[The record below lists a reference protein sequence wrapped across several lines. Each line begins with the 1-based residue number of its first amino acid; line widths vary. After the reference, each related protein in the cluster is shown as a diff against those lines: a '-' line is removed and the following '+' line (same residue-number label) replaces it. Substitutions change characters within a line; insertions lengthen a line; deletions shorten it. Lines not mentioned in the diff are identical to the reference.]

1 MLNSNIT
8 LVHQE
13 PIRNLIASTNDANN
27 NSGNNLS
34 QNVSTD
40 TEAVSSTNVS
50 LSTAIL
56 TSTVNTKPE
65 PNMHVA
71 QSNLE
76 DSEGK
81 CISRIFFVGC
91 P

>member
-1 MLNSNIT
+1 VLNSNIT

-40 TEAVSSTNVS
+40 TEVVSSTNVS
-50 LSTAIL
+50 LTTAIL

-65 PNMHVA
+65 TIMHVA

-76 DSEGK
+76 DSEGN
-81 CISRIFFVGC
+81 CMSRVCFVGC
-91 P
+91 S